1 MNTTRQALFLP
12 VDRDSKYDGKTAID
26 TFFWRFGDLVQAGAV
41 FIGIHWLQ
49 WQAPQFA
56 LLSLAL
62 ALVWIW
68 LAIGIGQGFGRKALE
83 NVINVA
89 PEVGD
94 AIPDLHYL
102 PGQSFRHPIA
112 ITAFRD
118 ADPGDVLHL
127 RACCDDGR
135 PLPRWLQFDPQARAF
150 RGTGPAAVEELR
162 ITVIAS
168 DVDGMEARSFF
179 MVRRGVA

>member
-1 MNTTRQALFLP
+1 MSP
-12 VDRDSKYDGKTAID
+12 V
-26 TFFWRFGDLVQAGAV
+26 
-41 FIGIHWLQ
+41 
-49 WQAPQFA
+49 
-56 LLSLAL
+56 
-62 ALVWIW
+62 
-68 LAIGIGQGFGRKALE
+68 
-83 NVINVA
+83 NVA

-102 PGQSFRHPIA
+102 PGRPFQHPIA

-135 PLPRWLQFDPQARAF
+135 PLPRWLQFDPQACAF

-162 ITVIAS
+162 VAVIAN
-168 DVDGMEARSFF
+168 DVDGMEARSVF
-179 MVRRGVA
+179 MVRRVVT